1 MKEYAVIFDTN
12 SYRYL
17 VTEKT
22 EEQQNA
28 LLAEIKKSELRK
40 NIKPYASVIVGMEM
54 LANLTESDNGF
65 NFKDCLNG
73 VKAMASHCQE
83 DDEETLRIF
92 PHAALHIT
100 KSYFNFIPAELEDRV
115 RNLGGVINDL
125 KKDSDTFVNTHRERN
140 TFNDIKQYIDNEETM
155 FSSQITILI
164 EGVKQEIINK
174 HPRIAKKQLRAKL
187 LDYIENGAFEP
198 LMAFAIIL
206 SISSKYQIQLPE
218 SEVIKRAFSLNMEF
232 PLSVGFYRW
241 IAYKIVNDDIDMSS
255 KTSQEKRW
263 NWVWDYHV
271 SFALNEST
279 LSGREIII
287 VTSDKDMTEM
297 VGDFGYSNKVYT
309 LTEYLEFLKED

>member
-17 VTEKT
+17 VNEKT
-22 EEQQNA
+22 EEQQKTS
-28 LLAEIKKSELRK
+28 LAEIKTLEQKK
-40 NIKPYASVIVGMEM
+40 NIIPYASVIVGMEM
-54 LANLTESDNGF
+54 LANLTESDYGF

-73 VKAMASHCQE
+73 VKTMATHCQE
-83 DDEETLRIF
+83 DDGETLRIF

-100 KSYFNFIPAELEDRV
+100 KSYFNFIPTELEDRV

-125 KKDSDTFVNTHRERN
+125 KKDSKSAVKTHRERN
-140 TFNDIKQYIDNEETM
+140 TFDDIKQYIDGEEAT

-164 EGVKQEIINK
+164 EGVRQEIINK
-174 HPRIAKKQLRAKL
+174 HPKIAKKQLRAKL
-187 LDYIENGAFEP
+187 LDYIENGVFEP
-198 LMAFAIIL
+198 LMAFAVIL
-206 SISSKYQIQLPE
+206 AVSSKYQIQLPE
-218 SEVIKRAFSLNMEF
+218 SEVINRAFSLNIEF
-232 PLSVGFYRW
+232 PLSVGFFRW
-241 IAYKIVNDDIDMSS
+241 VAYKIVNDDIDMSS
-255 KTSQEKRW
+255 KTSREKRW

-297 VGDFGYSNKVYT
+297 VGDFGYSNKVFT
-309 LTEYLEFLKED
+309 LTEYIEFLKE